1 MEQTPLIL
9 VVDDEQNFLEIFR
22 AKLTAEGYRVETA
35 TGGVAGIARAKE
47 LKPNLILM
55 DVKMPDMEGTKAAML
70 LREDEDLKDT
80 KIVFLTSLGDGSAD
94 REAIDQQFAESA
106 NFTGYLKKT
115 DDLDAIVA
123 KLKTFLR

>member
-80 KIVFLTSLGDGSAD
+80 KIVFRPALVTEAPTARQSTSNLPKAQ
-94 REAIDQQFAESA
+94 I
-106 NFTGYLKKT
+106 
-115 DDLDAIVA
+115 
-123 KLKTFLR
+123 LRDISKRRTISTRSSPS